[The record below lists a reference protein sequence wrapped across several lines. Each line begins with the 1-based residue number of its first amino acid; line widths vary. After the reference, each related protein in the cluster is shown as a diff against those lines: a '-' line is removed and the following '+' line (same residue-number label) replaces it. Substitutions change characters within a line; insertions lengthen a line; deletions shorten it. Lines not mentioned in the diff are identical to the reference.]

1 MGDLGSLQRQ
11 IEAVTA
17 KLEAL
22 PAGHRLTDAEALALE
37 DLRSAAAELAE
48 AADDAVEMFCD

>member
-1 MGDLGSLQRQ
+1 MGDLGSLQKQ
-11 IEAVTA
+11 IEAMTA

-22 PAGHRLTDAEALALE
+22 VTGHRLTDDEVLE
-37 DLRSAAAELAE
+37 IEGLRCAAVELAE